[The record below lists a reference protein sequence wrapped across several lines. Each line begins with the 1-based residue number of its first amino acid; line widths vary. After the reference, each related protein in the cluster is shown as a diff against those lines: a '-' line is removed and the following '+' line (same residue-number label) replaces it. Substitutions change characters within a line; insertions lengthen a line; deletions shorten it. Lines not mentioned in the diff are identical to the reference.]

1 MNRLSLFSS
10 PFLLGFDRLEEMLD
24 RVSRSSADGYPPYDV
39 ESLGEDRLRI
49 TLALAGFERDDLTI
63 TIEGNELV
71 IRGKQTDDP
80 KRVFLHRGIAAR
92 QFQRR
97 FVLAEGIEVQGA
109 SLENGLLHITLVRP
123 EPAIVSR
130 TVEIKVGEAK
140 GTEKS
145 PFSGDS
151 ASAGRVSINR
161 GGRGEAA

>member
-39 ESLGEDRLRI
+39 ESQGDDRLRI

-71 IRGKQTDDP
+71 IRGKQADDP
-80 KRVFLHRGIAAR
+80 TRVFLHRGIAAR

-97 FVLAEGIEVQGA
+97 FVLAEGIEVHGA

-123 EPAIVSR
+123 EPATVSR
-130 TVEIKVGEAK
+130 TIEIKVGDA
-140 GTEKS
+140 TDAEKS
-145 PFSGDS
+145 T
-151 ASAGRVSINR
+151 ANRVSVNR

>member
-39 ESLGEDRLRI
+39 ESLGDDRLRI

-71 IRGKQTDDP
+71 IRGKQADDP

-97 FVLAEGIEVQGA
+97 FVLAEGIEVHGA

-123 EPAIVSR
+123 EPATVSR
-130 TVEIKVGEAK
+130 TIEIKVGDAK
-140 GTEKS
+140 DVEKS
-145 PFSGDS
+145 KLSGES
-151 ASAGRVSINR
+151 AAANRVSVNR

>member
-1 MNRLSLFSS
+1 MTRLSLFSS

-39 ESLGEDRLRI
+39 ESLGDDRLRI

-71 IRGKQTDDP
+71 IRGKQADDP
-80 KRVFLHRGIAAR
+80 NRVFLHRGIAAR

-97 FVLAEGIEVQGA
+97 FVLAEGIEVHGA
-109 SLENGLLHITLVRP
+109 SLESGLLHVMLVRP
-123 EPAIVSR
+123 QPATVSR
-130 TVEIKVGEAK
+130 TVEIKVGGAK
-140 GTEKS
+140 DAEQS
-145 PFSGDS
+145 QFSDQS
-151 ASAGRVSINR
+151 ASSGRVSVNR

>member
-39 ESLGEDRLRI
+39 ESLGDDRLRI

-71 IRGKQTDDP
+71 IRGKQADDP

-97 FVLAEGIEVQGA
+97 FVLAEGIEVRGA
-109 SLENGLLHITLVRP
+109 SLEQGLLHITLVRP
-123 EPAIVSR
+123 EPATVSR
-130 TVEIKVGEAK
+130 TVEINVGDAK
-140 GTEKS
+140 SAEKS
-145 PFSGDS
+145 TFPGES
-151 ASAGRVSINR
+151 ASTGRVAVNR

>member
-39 ESLGEDRLRI
+39 ESLGDDRLRI

-71 IRGKQTDDP
+71 IRGKQADDP
-80 KRVFLHRGIAAR
+80 TRVFLHRGIAAR

-97 FVLAEGIEVQGA
+97 FVLAEGIEVHGA

-123 EPAIVSR
+123 EPATVSR
-130 TVEIKVGEAK
+130 TIEIKVGDTKNAAE
-140 GTEKS
+140 
-145 PFSGDS
+145 S
-151 ASAGRVSINR
+151 ASANRVSVNR